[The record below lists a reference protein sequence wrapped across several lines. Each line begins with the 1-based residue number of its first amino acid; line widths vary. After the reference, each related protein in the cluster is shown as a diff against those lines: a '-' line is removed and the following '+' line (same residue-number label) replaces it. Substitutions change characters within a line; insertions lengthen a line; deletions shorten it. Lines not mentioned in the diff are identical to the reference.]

1 MKPVL
6 KTNAL
11 LLASLG
17 LGALGGI
24 LRKLLDVFGRDDRG
38 LLTRGHPLTWAVLLT
53 LGATLVFAWAA
64 GRTMGKE
71 EEVHSAPVSA
81 WGCLV
86 AGAGLLVTVMGAWD
100 GAATILV
107 WKLLGYAACAGLLV
121 WSRCC
126 LKEKAVPVLCP
137 LAVCLFFLT
146 HMVANYRTWS
156 ADPQTMDYLF
166 DLLAAIGL
174 MLFAYYRAA
183 AAAGLAKK
191 GTGLGLWAVAMCP
204 MALSVTQLP
213 WLYLGGLAL
222 TATQLWRPAPKEVAH
237 GDP

>member
-1 MKPVL
+1 M
-6 KTNAL
+6 KTNVKDNRPV
-11 LLASLG
+11 LASLG
-17 LGALGGI
+17 LGALGGV

-64 GRTMGKE
+64 GRKTEGRE
-71 EEVHSAPVSA
+71 ESRPAPVAA
-81 WGCLV
+81 WGCMV
-86 AGAGLLVTVMGAWD
+86 ACAGLLVTVMGAWN
-100 GAATILV
+100 GAAAALA
-107 WKLLGYAACAGLLV
+107 WKLMGYAACAGLVV
-121 WSRCC
+121 WSRKC
-126 LKEKAVPVLCP
+126 LRGKAVPVLCP

-156 ADPQTMDYLF
+156 ADPQVMDYLF

-191 GTGLGLWAVAMCP
+191 GRGLGLWAVAMCP

-222 TATQLWRPAPKEVAH
+222 MVTQLWHSAPKEVAH